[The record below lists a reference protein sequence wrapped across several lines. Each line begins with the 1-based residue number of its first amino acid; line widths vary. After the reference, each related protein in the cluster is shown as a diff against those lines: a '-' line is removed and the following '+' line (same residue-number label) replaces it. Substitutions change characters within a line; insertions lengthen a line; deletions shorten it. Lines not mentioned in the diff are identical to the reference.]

1 MNKKRLTV
9 LLLVLTMLLS
19 ALSIGIGAAEPDPY
33 RLTVELD
40 LEDYAIPVEQNDYQL
55 SGNLHV
61 SGIPEAGTKSTL
73 VFRRSLDTIAGVGL
87 PNNIYFHLNSKVE
100 AAYWLI
106 DGKKVENGKRVRS
119 DATEVTQEQL
129 NDKTQNFLYI
139 EISADQVRIN
149 YNIVTNNDEAVSSCE
164 SEVVKIKPV
173 LVGADYTYK
182 ATTVCSPAN
191 AGTSACAPNKS
202 VENSYILVANTADG
216 WSFEKWTASNDTQT
230 LSTSN
235 VYETAAL
242 TDNTEFTAHFH
253 EWYKPSIVCVDETG
267 AELQN
272 FNTTTVTRIEN
283 DTWRLSA
290 LGTKNGWVFDH
301 WSKADST
308 EDLGTDYTL
317 TQTVE
322 KDTVYYA
329 HYKPVYITGIS
340 SVSAYSNGNMSGTA
354 GAGSSLTAGAS
365 VWVTVTYSANGSDL
379 ADSHIAVYQGGL
391 DAVKAAVE
399 AGTAKP
405 MGALEVD
412 GHLDNATARFLIE
425 KWPAD
430 TDKVTAVAYTTG
442 RETFYRELT
451 VSTQAAG
458 EQLGLTYLSM
468 PKNSSIAGGLLAGP
482 YIFDVAAYVNEE
494 TGGMELYAAGVGGV
508 YQFTSN
514 GATDMVQMKGM
525 EELKTSGNS
534 LNDTAAAY
542 AVGRTSDGGLMA
554 LVYAVDD
561 TQINGVQYD
570 RHYELRY
577 YDPEEGSWAKI
588 TGSEIDP
595 KSVSLV
601 LVSYSANTAL
611 VMDSDDVWAKSKHWS
626 GNEWVDI
633 STLGIRNPNRR
644 NNLVKSFDNY
654 FKVNDKVAY
663 ATSGVFTFRY
673 DLTAADPKWVCLGK
687 NIPQANSRLVGV
699 APDETLLFSKT
710 TNNSYYTATLEN
722 GAYTCSDVISAIPA
736 DVLGDIWTT
745 DGAVKPAFIDVV
757 DAGIGSD
764 GKVYAVVNGSGST
777 RAYIVRYDGSAWTLL
792 DTADAF
798 DIGGAAGSEARP
810 TAITTAATPADGIT
824 VYFGSDGSFYL
835 QTESHTVTFHSNGGT
850 DVAPVTGPAWSTI
863 TVPQPTKTGY
873 TFAGWYTDED
883 CTTLWESPV
892 IPNADLHV
900 YAKWT
905 SAEDP
910 YAKDRQMALEQL
922 DAALARLDQNDYSA
936 ANWQKVLTEYKNG
949 KYRIIIAEP
958 KPAGSS
964 QAEIDKAVQDTIYAA
979 LNNAIDRMSAVPTMT
994 VKDITVAVSM
1004 DADTLGLGYLIK
1016 PTLVTVPKYTQA
1028 SKVITDLIVEQNKD
1042 SNELLH
1048 TGKQDKGNDGEK
1060 LTAPYYDYLTQG
1072 TVEDSFYLAHVYY
1085 PQQTEAH
1092 VADYITAKTGQIVYD
1107 KYKNGHYLGEFD
1119 YYNMSGW
1126 MYSIADKT
1134 TGGQSFPGV
1143 GAAGWRMRDGEV
1155 MRWQFT
1161 VYGYGADLNADNSM
1175 YGTASITGEIGD
1187 KTQLTYK
1194 VAEMREQYKDASED
1208 KTYTS
1213 GDNTLESSRIYT
1225 NVLEGILGNPQA
1237 KQDALDTAMED
1248 LELVA
1253 TELENRDI
1261 FAGIADA
1268 VDADSMSAALNAYN
1282 QLTEQ
1287 AKKAFD
1293 KAYPEQAEKI
1303 HAAMAASDREA
1314 AQAVID
1320 KITAL
1325 GDPDK
1330 VTLEQEEAVKA
1341 AREAYDALTDAQK
1354 EIVGEENLAKLEKAE
1369 ARIED
1374 LKKPTPPTPVTPSKP
1389 TTPSKPKDDKPT
1401 TGSSFTDVPAGSWY
1415 EDAVNYVSEKGLMNG
1430 TSKNG
1435 FSPNATTTRGMIVTI
1450 LARVEGINTNGTP
1463 WYAAGQKW
1471 AMDNG
1476 ISDGTNMIGEV
1487 TREQLAAIL
1496 YRYAKQKGYDVSKSA
1511 ALTGFSDADK
1521 VSGYAA
1527 EAMQWAVAEGLL
1539 QGSNGK
1545 LNPQGSATRAQ
1556 VATILMRFMEKIAK

>member
-1 MNKKRLTV
+1 MKRITALF
-9 LLLVLTMLLS
+9 LALFCLIS
-19 ALSIGIGAAEPDPY
+19 ALSISVYAADDTKTFQVVVDTTDCQPQPQIMINGKNIKKSETAENSNTYIFETSAKWSADELIIALDASTEADDWLVNGKSYTQHEKYNGTTIKYGTGFNYLSITPKSNQLSVKAMQKFDPTSFGISTITIKPLLVGHDYTARATATSELAADGTPKG
-33 RLTVELD
+33 TVFVK
-40 LEDYAIPVEQNDYQL
+40 ATKPTNTYQL
-55 SGNLHV
+55 TATANDGYSFDHWSVAENTTWQSTENPLTT
-61 SGIPEAGTKSTL
+61 EA
-73 VFRRSLDTIAGVGL
+73 L
-87 PNNIYFHLNSKVE
+87 PPNTATAYVAYFHP
-100 AAYWLI
+100 W
-106 DGKKVENGKRVRS
+106 
-119 DATEVTQEQL
+119 TQ
-129 NDKTQNFLYI
+129 
-139 EISADQVRIN
+139 
-149 YNIVTNNDEAVSSCE
+149 
-164 SEVVKIKPV
+164 P
-173 LVGADYTYK
+173 G
-182 ATTVCSPAN
+182 
-191 AGTSACAPNKS
+191 
-202 VENSYILVANTADG
+202 
-216 WSFEKWTASNDTQT
+216 
-230 LSTSN
+230 
-235 VYETAAL
+235 
-242 TDNTEFTAHFH
+242 
-253 EWYKPSIVCVDETG
+253 IVCVDANGTEITG
-267 AELQN
+267 LNGSA
-272 FNTTTVTRIEN
+272 TRVKD
-283 DTWRLSA
+283 DTWQLTA
-290 LGTKNGWVFDH
+290 GGADGWKFVC
-301 WSKADST
+301 WSKGDST
-308 EDLGTDYTL
+308 ERYSTNSTL
-317 TQTVE
+317 SSESVTTP
-322 KDTVYYA
+322 TTYYA
-329 HYKPVYITGIS
+329 HYEPVYITGIT
-340 SVSAYSNGNMSGTA
+340 SVKAYTNGSGSTTA
-354 GAGSSLTAGAS
+354 GTGTGLAAGAR
-365 VWVTVTYSANGSDL
+365 VTVAVKYTANGDGV
-379 ADSHIAVYQGGL
+379 ADSRIAVYAGGL
-391 DAVKAAVE
+391 DEVKAAVE
-399 AGTAKP
+399 AGTASP
-405 MGALEVD
+405 LAEQTFEGR
-412 GHLDNATARFLIE
+412 LDNTTANLVVPR
-425 KWPAD
+425 WPAD
-430 TDKVTAVAYTTG
+430 LEKLTAVAGTEG
-442 RETFYRELT
+442 RTLYYQELT
-451 VSTQAAG
+451 VSTRTVNA
-458 EQLGLTYLSM
+458 LGLTYLSA
-468 PKNSSIAGGLLAGP
+468 PVNSAVFGTVSGP
-482 YIFDVAAYVNEE
+482 HLYGTQAYIDAAN
-494 TGGMELYAAGVGGV
+494 GGMELYAVGFGGV
-508 YQFTSN
+508 YRLETT
-514 GATDMVQMKGM
+514 GTTDLVQMPGM
-525 EELKTSGNS
+525 EDLKTSGAGF
-534 LNDTAAAY
+534 NDIGSAL
-542 AVGRTSDGGLMA
+542 AVGRAGDGSRDLVA
-554 LVYAVDD
+554 LVYSVTDM
-561 TQINGVQYD
+561 QINNRDTYS
-570 RHYELRY
+570 HYELRY
-577 YDPEEGSWAKI
+577 YDADKGTWEKREN
-588 TGSEIDP
+588 TVLDP
-595 KSVSLV
+595 AQCRYSQSNSTPNSAVVFAADNVWMQYMHWDGTQWQENSQTEQFDSFRKVSD
-601 LVSYSANTAL
+601 T
-611 VMDSDDVWAKSKHWS
+611 
-626 GNEWVDI
+626 
-633 STLGIRNPNRR
+633 
-644 NNLVKSFDNY
+644 
-654 FKVNDKVAY
+654 VAY
-663 ATSGVFTFRY
+663 AMQRNGTLYRY
-673 DLTAADPKWVCLGK
+673 DGEGWTLVTLPAGVTAR
-687 NIPQANSRLVGV
+687 ANSRVFNV
-699 APDETLLFSKT
+699 TPDEKLLLQT
-710 TNNSYYTATLEN
+710 QDNSFVVLSRDSS
-722 GAYTCSDVISAIPA
+722 GAYTTDHTVPAIPT
-736 DVLGDIWTT
+736 DVLGDVWTT
-745 DGAVKPAFIDVV
+745 DSVATYAAIRPDSITIV
-757 DAGIGSD
+757 DGTISSD
-764 GKVYAVVNGSGST
+764 GSIYMVVNGSSSS
-777 RAYIVRYDGSAWTLL
+777 RAYIVRYDKNAWTLL

-810 TAITTAATPADGIT
+810 TAITTVATPAAGIT

-835 QTESHTVTFHSNGGT
+835 QTESHTVTFDSNGGT
-850 DVAPVTGPAWSTI
+850 DVASVTGPAWSTI

-873 TFAGWYTDED
+873 TFAGWYTDKTCD
-883 CTTLWESPV
+883 TLWESPV
-892 IPNADLHV
+892 IPNTDLIV

-936 ANWQKVLTEYKNG
+936 ANWQKVLTEYENG
-949 KYRIIIAEP
+949 KYRITIAEP

-1028 SKVITDLIVEQNKD
+1028 SKVITALIKDAVKAHFGEDLEGHQQYHAGEPEEKYAYI
-1042 SNELLH
+1042 H
-1048 TGKQDKGNDGEK
+1048 T
-1060 LTAPYYDYLTQG
+1060 G
-1072 TVEDSFYLAHVYY
+1072 TVEDSFYLAEVYW
-1085 PQQTEAH
+1085 PEQQNAT
-1092 VADYITAKTGQIVYD
+1092 VAEYITAKTGQIDYD
-1107 KYKNGHYLGEFD
+1107 KYKNGHYLSEFD
-1119 YYNMSGW
+1119 YYGMSGW

-1194 VAEMREQYKDASED
+1194 VAEMRERYKDASED

-1253 TELENRDI
+1253 TELENEDI

-1450 LARVEGINTNGTP
+1450 LARVEGVNTNGTP

-1476 ISDGTNMIGEV
+1476 ISDGTNMTGEV

-1496 YRYAKQKGYDVSKSA
+1496 YRYAKLKGYDTSKSNK
-1511 ALTGFSDADK
+1511 LDSFKDADK
-1521 VSGYAA
+1521 VSSWAV
-1527 EAMQWAVAEGLL
+1527 EAMQWANAEGLI
-1539 QGSNGK
+1539 NGK
-1545 LNPQGSATRAQ
+1545 GNSMLDPQGKATRAET
-1556 VATILMRFMEKIAK
+1556 AAILMRFMENIAK

>member
-1 MNKKRLTV
+1 MKRITALF
-9 LLLVLTMLLS
+9 LALFCLIS
-19 ALSIGIGAAEPDPY
+19 ALSISVYAADDTKTFQVVVDTTGCQPQPQIRISGKNIKKSETAENSNTYIFETSAKWSADELIIALDASTEADDWLVNGKSYTQHEKYNGTTIKYGTGLNYLSIAPKSNQLSVKAMQKFDPSSFGISTITIKPLLVGHDYTARATATSELAADGTPKG
-33 RLTVELD
+33 TVFVK
-40 LEDYAIPVEQNDYQL
+40 ATKPTNTYQL
-55 SGNLHV
+55 TATANDGYSFDHWSVAENTTWQSTENPLTT
-61 SGIPEAGTKSTL
+61 EAL
-73 VFRRSLDTIAGVGL
+73 
-87 PNNIYFHLNSKVE
+87 
-100 AAYWLI
+100 
-106 DGKKVENGKRVRS
+106 
-119 DATEVTQEQL
+119 
-129 NDKTQNFLYI
+129 
-139 EISADQVRIN
+139 
-149 YNIVTNNDEAVSSCE
+149 
-164 SEVVKIKPV
+164 
-173 LVGADYTYK
+173 
-182 ATTVCSPAN
+182 
-191 AGTSACAPNKS
+191 
-202 VENSYILVANTADG
+202 TAD
-216 WSFEKWTASNDTQT
+216 TA
-230 LSTSN
+230 
-235 VYETAAL
+235 YI
-242 TDNTEFTAHFH
+242 AHFH
-253 EWYKPSIVCVDETG
+253 AWTQPSIVCVDENGTEIAG
-267 AELQN
+267 LNGSA
-272 FNTTTVTRIEN
+272 TRVKD
-283 DTWRLSA
+283 DTWQLIA
-290 LGTKNGWVFDH
+290 GGEVGWKFAY
-301 WSKADST
+301 WSKGDDASQYST
-308 EDLGTDYTL
+308 AQTL
-317 TQTVE
+317 TAESVTAA
-322 KDTVYYA
+322 TTYYA
-329 HYKPVYITGIS
+329 HYEPVYITGIT
-340 SVSAYSNGNMSGTA
+340 SVKAYTNGPGSTAAGTGTGLA
-354 GAGSSLTAGAS
+354 VGAS
-365 VWVTVTYSANGSDL
+365 VIVAVKYAANGDSV
-379 ADSHIAVYQGGL
+379 ADSRIAVYAGGL
-391 DAVKAAVE
+391 DEVKAACE
-399 AGTAKP
+399 DGTASP
-405 MGALEVD
+405 LAEQTFD
-412 GHLDNATARFLIE
+412 GRLDNTTANLVVSR
-425 KWPAD
+425 WPAD
-430 TDKVTAVAYTTG
+430 LEKLTAVAGTEG
-442 RETFYRELT
+442 RTPYYQELT
-451 VSTQAAG
+451 VSTRTVDA
-458 EQLGLTYLSM
+458 LGLTYLST
-468 PKNSSIAGGLLAGP
+468 PVNSSVAGAVGGP
-482 YIFDVAAYVNEE
+482 RLYSTQAYIDTTN
-494 TGGMELYAAGVGGV
+494 GSIELYAAGVGGV
-508 YQFTSN
+508 YQMETN
-514 GATDMVQMKGM
+514 GATDLVQMPGM
-525 EELKTSGNS
+525 EDLKTSGAGF
-534 LNDTAAAY
+534 NDIGSALAI
-542 AVGRTSDGGLMA
+542 GRAGDGSRDLVA
-554 LVYAVDD
+554 LVFSVTDM
-561 TQINGVQYD
+561 QINGRD
-570 RHYELRY
+570 TSNHYELRY
-577 YDPEEGSWAKI
+577 YDADKGMWERRENTI
-588 TGSEIDP
+588 LDP
-595 KSVSLV
+595 TKVTFVQSNATPNSAVAFAADNVWMQNMHWNGTEWLNNTVKFDSFRKVSD
-601 LVSYSANTAL
+601 T
-611 VMDSDDVWAKSKHWS
+611 
-626 GNEWVDI
+626 I
-633 STLGIRNPNRR
+633 
-644 NNLVKSFDNY
+644 
-654 FKVNDKVAY
+654 AY
-663 ATSGVFTFRY
+663 AMQRNGTLYRY
-673 DLTAADPKWVCLGK
+673 DGEGWTLVTLPAGVTAR
-687 NIPQANSRLVGV
+687 ANSRVFNV
-699 APDETLLFSKT
+699 TPDEKLLLQT
-710 TNNSYYTATLEN
+710 QDNSFVVLSRDSS
-722 GAYTCSDVISAIPA
+722 GAYTTDRTIPA
-736 DVLGDIWTT
+736 VPTDVLGDVWTT
-745 DGAVKPAFIDVV
+745 DSVATYAAIRPDSITIVDGAIS
-757 DAGIGSD
+757 SD
-764 GKVYAVVNGSGST
+764 GSIYMVVNGSSST
-777 RAYIVRYDGSAWTLL
+777 RAYIVRYDETAWTLL

-810 TAITTAATPADGIT
+810 TAITTVATPAAGIT

-835 QTESHTVTFHSNGGT
+835 QTESHTVTFDSNGGT
-850 DVAPVTGPAWSTI
+850 DVASVTGPAWSTI

-873 TFAGWYTDED
+873 TFAGWYTDEA
-883 CTTLWESPV
+883 CTTLWENPV
-892 IPNADLHV
+892 IPNADLIV

-905 SAEDP
+905 SAEDL

-936 ANWQKVLTEYKNG
+936 ANWQKVLTEYENG
-949 KYRIIIAEP
+949 KYRITIAEP

-1048 TGKQDKGNDGEK
+1048 TGKQDKGNNGEA

-1092 VADYITAKTGQIVYD
+1092 VADYITAKTDQIDYD

-1194 VAEMREQYKDASED
+1194 VAEMREQYKNASED

-1496 YRYAKQKGYDVSKSA
+1496 YRYAKLKGYDTSKSNK
-1511 ALTGFSDADK
+1511 LDSFKDADK
-1521 VSGYAA
+1521 VSSWAV
-1527 EAMQWAVAEGLL
+1527 EAMQWANAESLI
-1539 QGSNGK
+1539 NGK
-1545 LNPQGSATRAQ
+1545 SNSMLDPQGKATRAET
-1556 VATILMRFMEKIAK
+1556 AAILMRFMQNIAK

>member
-1 MNKKRLTV
+1 MRRIIALFLTLFCLISVLSSSIYAADDTNTKTFQVVVDTTDCEPQPQVTIKGNHIKKSETAKNTYIFETSTKWSADELDIVLDTSTEAGDWLVDGKSYTKHNNYNGRSIKYGKGLNYLSIAPNNKQLTV
-9 LLLVLTMLLS
+9 KVMQKFDPSSFDISTITIKPLLVGHDYTAKATATSEL
-19 ALSIGIGAAEPDPY
+19 AEDGTPKG
-33 RLTVELD
+33 TVSVKATKS
-40 LEDYAIPVEQNDYQL
+40 YNTYQL
-55 SGNLHV
+55 TATAN
-61 SGIPEAGTKSTL
+61 
-73 VFRRSLDTIAGVGL
+73 
-87 PNNIYFHLNSKVE
+87 
-100 AAYWLI
+100 
-106 DGKKVENGKRVRS
+106 DGYS
-119 DATEVTQEQL
+119 
-129 NDKTQNFLYI
+129 
-139 EISADQVRIN
+139 
-149 YNIVTNNDEAVSSCE
+149 
-164 SEVVKIKPV
+164 
-173 LVGADYTYK
+173 
-182 ATTVCSPAN
+182 
-191 AGTSACAPNKS
+191 
-202 VENSYILVANTADG
+202 
-216 WSFEKWTASNDTQT
+216 
-230 LSTSN
+230 
-235 VYETAAL
+235 
-242 TDNTEFTAHFH
+242 
-253 EWYKPSIVCVDETG
+253 
-267 AELQN
+267 
-272 FNTTTVTRIEN
+272 
-283 DTWRLSA
+283 
-290 LGTKNGWVFDH
+290 FDH
-301 WSKADST
+301 WSKADASEWLSSDNPLTTEALTADTAYVAHFRAWTQPCIVCVDANGTEITGLNGSATRVKDDTWQLTAGGADGWNFVYWSKGDST
-308 EDLGTDYTL
+308 ERYSTSSTL
-317 TQTVE
+317 SESVTTP
-322 KDTVYYA
+322 TTYYA
-329 HYKPVYITGIS
+329 HYEPVYITGIA
-340 SVSAYSNGNMSGTA
+340 SVKAYTNGSGSLDQAVENGTGLAA
-354 GAGSSLTAGAS
+354 GAN
-365 VWVTVTYSANGSDL
+365 VTVDVTFTSDYYNV
-379 ADSHIAVYQGGL
+379 AESHAAVYQGGL
-391 DAVKAAVE
+391 DTVKKAVE
-399 AGTAKP
+399 AGTAAP
-405 MGALEVD
+405 MAVCTFKGS
-412 GHLDNATARFLIE
+412 TANNTVKLAVER
-425 KWPAD
+425 WPAD
-430 TDKVTAVAYTTG
+430 IEKITAVAYTEGGTK
-442 RETFYRELT
+442 YYKELDVKT
-451 VSTQAAG
+451 RTAES
-458 EQLGLTYLSM
+458 LGLTYLST
-468 PKNSSIAGGLLAGP
+468 PVNSSLGGVVSAPRLYSTQA
-482 YIFDVAAYVNEE
+482 YIDTAN
-494 TGGMELYAAGVGGV
+494 GGIKLYAAGVGGV
-508 YQFTSN
+508 YQLETN
-514 GATDMVQMKGM
+514 GATDMVQMQGM
-525 EELKTSGNS
+525 EDLKTSGAGF
-534 LNDTAAAY
+534 NDLGAALAI
-542 AVGRTSDGGLMA
+542 GRADDHSNDLVA
-554 LVYAVDD
+554 LVFSATDM
-561 TQINGVQYD
+561 QINGHD
-570 RHYELRY
+570 TSNHYELRY
-577 YDPEEGSWAKI
+577 YDADKGVWEQREQTI
-588 TGSEIDP
+588 LDP
-595 KSVSLV
+595 NAAWLV
-601 LVSYSANTAL
+601 QDNATPNSAVVFAADN
-611 VMDSDDVWAKSKHWS
+611 VWMQNKHWDGES
-626 GNEWVDI
+626 WTDNSVQFD
-633 STLGIRNPNRR
+633 
-644 NNLVKSFDNY
+644 SFR
-654 FKVNDKVAY
+654 KVNDTTAY
-663 ATSGVFTFRY
+663 AVQTNGTLYRYEGADWEQVILPDGVTAKSNRRVFNVTSDEKLLLQTQNDAFVIMSRSKAGVY
-673 DLTAADPKWVCLGK
+673 
-687 NIPQANSRLVGV
+687 
-699 APDETLLFSKT
+699 T
-710 TNNSYYTATLEN
+710 TNST
-722 GAYTCSDVISAIPA
+722 IPAIPA
-736 DVLGDIWTT
+736 NVLGDVWTT
-745 DGAVKPAFIDVV
+745 DNVSTIATYAAVRPDSIVV
-757 DAGIGSD
+757 ADAGIGSD
-764 GKVYAVVNGSGST
+764 GKIYAVVNGSSST
-777 RAYIVRYDGSAWTLL
+777 RAYIVRYDKNAWTLL

-798 DIGGAAGSEARP
+798 DIGGAAGSDARP
-810 TAITTAATPADGIT
+810 TAITTVATPAAGIT

-835 QTESHTVTFHSNGGT
+835 QTESHTVTFDSNGGT
-850 DVAPVTGPAWSTI
+850 DVASVTGPAWSTI

-873 TFAGWYTDED
+873 TFAGWYTDKTCD
-883 CTTLWESPV
+883 TLWESPV
-892 IPNADLHV
+892 IPNTDLIV

-936 ANWQKVLTEYKNG
+936 ANWQKVLTEYENG
-949 KYRIIIAEP
+949 KYRITIAEP

-1048 TGKQDKGNDGEK
+1048 TGKQDKGNNGEE

-1092 VADYITAKTGQIVYD
+1092 VADYITAKTGQIDYD

-1194 VAEMREQYKDASED
+1194 IAQMREEYKDASD
-1208 KTYTS
+1208 GKTYKS
-1213 GDNTLESSRIYT
+1213 GDDKLESSKIYI
-1225 NVLEGILGNPQA
+1225 NVLENILGDPQA
-1237 KQDALDTAMED
+1237 KQDALDAAMEN

-1253 TELENRDI
+1253 TELENKDI
-1261 FAGIADA
+1261 FAGIEGA

-1556 VATILMRFMEKIAK
+1556 VATILMRFMEKFAK

>member
-1 MNKKRLTV
+1 MKKRILA
-9 LLLVLTMLLS
+9 LLLAFSCLLS
-19 ALSIGIGAAEPDPY
+19 GMVAGVQAVDAKRVTIK
-33 RLTVELD
+33 LD
-40 LEDYAIPVEQNDYQL
+40 LTDYNLIAKVSKNGGAPQETVPGEINDYVFDNPNGDYGAEL
-55 SGNLHV
+55 SFTLNQQTKAANWL
-61 SGIPEAGTKSTL
+61 INGTGFESSDNYDAEDEL
-73 VFRRSLDTIAGVGL
+73 VLFGDFDCGVGVVFSEDDVFVAF
-87 PNNIYFHLNSKVE
+87 YG
-100 AAYWLI
+100 AY
-106 DGKKVENGKRVRS
+106 DGE
-119 DATEVTQEQL
+119 L
-129 NDKTQNFLYI
+129 
-139 EISADQVRIN
+139 EI
-149 YNIVTNNDEAVSSCE
+149 T
-164 SEVVKIKPV
+164 IKPV
-173 LVGADYTYK
+173 LVGGDYTAK
-182 ATTVCSPAN
+182 AEATSEQGSAGDKGTV
-191 AGTSACAPNKS
+191 S
-202 VENSYILVANTADG
+202 VMP
-216 WSFEKWTASNDTQT
+216 TASKNTY
-230 LSTSN
+230 LI
-235 VYETAAL
+235 TATANEGYSFDHWTKDSDSEWKSAENPCNTGAL
-242 TDNTEFTAHFH
+242 PENTTTKYVAHFH
-253 EWYKPSIVCVDETG
+253 EWTRPNIICLDENGT
-267 AELQN
+267 EISVPDCH
-272 FNTTTVTRIEN
+272 VTRVKD
-283 DTWRLSA
+283 DTWKLTA
-290 LGTKNGWVFDH
+290 GTAVGWKFTY
-301 WSKADST
+301 WSKGDDTSQYST
-308 EDLGTDYTL
+308 AQTL
-317 TQTVE
+317 TAESVT
-322 KDTVYYA
+322 TATTYYA
-329 HYKPVYITGIS
+329 HYEPVYITGIT
-340 SVSAYSNGNMSGTA
+340 SVKAYTNGPGSTAAGTGTGLAA
-354 GAGSSLTAGAS
+354 GAR
-365 VWVTVTYSANGSDL
+365 VTVAVKYAANGDGV
-379 ADSHIAVYQGGL
+379 ADSHIAVYAGGL
-391 DAVKAAVE
+391 DEVKAAVE
-399 AGTAKP
+399 AGTASP
-405 MGALEVD
+405 LAVQTFEGR
-412 GHLDNATARFLIE
+412 LDNTTANLVVSR
-425 KWPAD
+425 WPAD
-430 TDKVTAVAYTTG
+430 LEKLTAVAGTEG
-442 RETFYRELT
+442 RTPYYQELT
-451 VSTQAAG
+451 VSTRTVNA
-458 EQLGLTYLSM
+458 LGLTYLST
-468 PKNSSIAGGLLAGP
+468 PVNSSVAGAVGGPLLYSTQA
-482 YIFDVAAYVNEE
+482 YIDAAN
-494 TGGMELYAAGVGGV
+494 GGIELYAAGAGGV
-508 YQFTSN
+508 YQMESS
-514 GATDMVQMKGM
+514 GATDMVQMPGM
-525 EELKTSGNS
+525 EDLKTSGAGQAD
-534 LNDTAAAY
+534 LGAAL
-542 AVGRTSDGGLMA
+542 AVGRAGDGSRDLVA
-554 LVYAVDD
+554 LVYSVTDM
-561 TQINGVQYD
+561 QINGRD
-570 RHYELRY
+570 TSAHYELRY
-577 YDPEEGSWAKI
+577 YDADKGTWEKRENTILDPAK
-588 TGSEIDP
+588 
-595 KSVSLV
+595 VQFAQ
-601 LVSYSANTAL
+601 SYSTPNSAVVFAADNVWMQYMHWNGAQWTKNDAGFESFRK
-611 VMDSDDVWAKSKHWS
+611 VSDT
-626 GNEWVDI
+626 I
-633 STLGIRNPNRR
+633 
-644 NNLVKSFDNY
+644 
-654 FKVNDKVAY
+654 AY
-663 ATSGVFTFRY
+663 AMQTNGTLYRY
-673 DLTAADPKWVCLGK
+673 DGEGWTLVTLPAGVTAR
-687 NIPQANSRLVGV
+687 ANSRVFNV
-699 APDETLLFSKT
+699 TPDEKLLLQT
-710 TNNSYYTATLEN
+710 QDNSFVVLSRDSS
-722 GAYTCSDVISAIPA
+722 GAYTTDRTVPAIPT
-736 DVLGDIWTT
+736 DVLGDVWTT
-745 DGAVKPAFIDVV
+745 DSVATYAAIRPDSITIV
-757 DAGIGSD
+757 DGTISSD
-764 GKVYAVVNGSGST
+764 GSIYMVVNGSSSS
-777 RAYIVRYDGSAWTLL
+777 RAYIVRYDKNAWTLL

-810 TAITTAATPADGIT
+810 TAITTVATPAAGIT

-835 QTESHTVTFHSNGGT
+835 QTESHTVTFDSNGGT
-850 DVAPVTGPAWSTI
+850 DVASVTGPAWSTI

-873 TFAGWYTDED
+873 TFAGWYTDKTCD
-883 CTTLWESPV
+883 TLWESPV
-892 IPNADLHV
+892 IPNTELIV

-936 ANWQKVLTEYKNG
+936 ANWQKVLTEYENG
-949 KYRIIIAEP
+949 KYRITIAEP

-994 VKDITVAVSM
+994 VKNITVAVSM

-1092 VADYITAKTGQIVYD
+1092 VADYITAKTGQINYD

-1194 VAEMREQYKDASED
+1194 VAEMREQYKDASEE

-1253 TELENRDI
+1253 TELENKDI

-1415 EDAVNYVSEKGLMNG
+1415 EDAVKYVSEKGLMNG
-1430 TSKNG
+1430 TSRNG

-1450 LARVEGINTNGTP
+1450 LARVEGVNTNGTP

-1476 ISDGTNMIGEV
+1476 ISDGTNMVGEV

-1511 ALTGFSDADK
+1511 ALTAFSDADK

>member
-1 MNKKRLTV
+1 MKKRV
-9 LLLVLTMLLS
+9 WALLLVIACLVTLLS
-19 ALSIGIGAAEPDPY
+19 GVASAAETDAKS
-33 RLTVELD
+33 TVTIRLD
-40 LEDYAIPVEQNDYQL
+40 LSNYPFEIGQSTKITNEINGIRTLEPGKVNVLQFSTASPINEHDGEIKF
-55 SGNLHV
+55 NLASLTEAV
-61 SGIPEAGTKSTL
+61 SWN
-73 VFRRSLDTIAGVGL
+73 IA
-87 PNNIYFHLNSKVE
+87 
-100 AAYWLI
+100 
-106 DGKKVENGKRVRS
+106 D
-119 DATEVTQEQL
+119 
-129 NDKTQNFLYI
+129 
-139 EISADQVRIN
+139 IN
-149 YNIVTNNDEAVSSCE
+149 YKTNNDDIWLGTTGDEMGIWVQAYKGQL
-164 SEVVKIKPV
+164 VVTVYGYDSGYGTTPGFADITIVPV
-173 LVGADYTYK
+173 LLGADYTAK
-182 ATTVCSPAN
+182 ATASSEDEEKGTAVAVPTKTNNTYSLAASAKDGYSFDSWTEQNGEWTSKENPA
-191 AGTSACAPNKS
+191 T
-202 VENSYILVANTADG
+202 
-216 WSFEKWTASNDTQT
+216 
-230 LSTSN
+230 
-235 VYETAAL
+235 TAAL
-242 TDNTEFTAHFH
+242 TKDTAFVAHFH
-253 EWYKPSIVCVDETG
+253 AWTQPSVVCVDENSTEIAG
-267 AELQN
+267 LNGSAAR
-272 FNTTTVTRIEN
+272 VKD
-283 DTWRLSA
+283 DTWKLTA
-290 LGTKNGWVFDH
+290 GTAVGWKFTY
-301 WSKADST
+301 WSKGDDASQYST
-308 EDLGTDYTL
+308 AQTL
-317 TQTVE
+317 TAESVTE
-322 KDTVYYA
+322 ATTYYA
-329 HYKPVYITGIS
+329 HYEPVYITGIT
-340 SVSAYSNGNMSGTA
+340 SVKAYTNGPGSTAAGTGTGLA
-354 GAGSSLTAGAS
+354 AGAS
-365 VWVTVTYSANGSDL
+365 VTVAVKYTANGDGV
-379 ADSHIAVYQGGL
+379 ADSCIAVYAGGL
-391 DAVKAAVE
+391 DEVKAAVE
-399 AGTAKP
+399 AGTASP
-405 MGALEVD
+405 LAEQTFD
-412 GHLDNATARFLIE
+412 GRLDNTTANLVVP

-430 TDKVTAVAYTTG
+430 LEKLTAVAGTEG
-442 RETFYRELT
+442 RTPYYQELT
-451 VSTQAAG
+451 VSTRTVNA
-458 EQLGLTYLSM
+458 LGLTYLST
-468 PKNSSIAGGLLAGP
+468 PVNSAVFGTVSGPRLYGTQAYIDAANGGIA
-482 YIFDVAAYVNEE
+482 
-494 TGGMELYAAGVGGV
+494 LYAVGFGGV
-508 YQFTSN
+508 YRLETT
-514 GATDMVQMKGM
+514 GTTDLVQMPGM
-525 EELKTSGNS
+525 EDLKTSGAGF
-534 LNDTAAAY
+534 NDIGSALAI
-542 AVGRTSDGGLMA
+542 GRAGDDSHDLVA
-554 LVYAVDD
+554 LVYSVADM
-561 TQINGVQYD
+561 QINNRDTYS
-570 RHYELRY
+570 HYELRY
-577 YDPEEGSWAKI
+577 YDADKGIWEKREN
-588 TGSEIDP
+588 TVLDP
-595 KSVSLV
+595 AQCQYSQSNSTPNSAVVFAADNVWMQYMHWDGAQWLENSQTEQFVSFRK
-601 LVSYSANTAL
+601 VSDT
-611 VMDSDDVWAKSKHWS
+611 
-626 GNEWVDI
+626 
-633 STLGIRNPNRR
+633 
-644 NNLVKSFDNY
+644 
-654 FKVNDKVAY
+654 VAY
-663 ATSGVFTFRY
+663 AMQRNGTLYRY
-673 DLTAADPKWVCLGK
+673 DGDGWTLVTLPAGVTAR
-687 NIPQANSRLVGV
+687 ANSRVFNV
-699 APDETLLFSKT
+699 TPDEKLLLQT
-710 TNNSYYTATLEN
+710 QDNSFVVLSRDSS
-722 GAYTCSDVISAIPA
+722 GAYTTDRTVPAIPT
-736 DVLGDIWTT
+736 DVLGDVWTT
-745 DGAVKPAFIDVV
+745 DSVTTYAAVRPDSITIVDGAIS
-757 DAGIGSD
+757 SD
-764 GKVYAVVNGSGST
+764 GSIYMVVNGSSST
-777 RAYIVRYDGSAWTLL
+777 RAYIVRYDENAWTLL

-810 TAITTAATPADGIT
+810 TAITTAATPAAGIT

-835 QTESHTVTFHSNGGT
+835 QTESHTVTFNSNGGT
-850 DVAPVTGPAWSTI
+850 DVTPVTGPAWSTI

-892 IPNADLHV
+892 IPNADLIV

-936 ANWQKVLTEYKNG
+936 ANWQKVLTEYENG
-949 KYRIIIAEP
+949 KYRITIAEP
-958 KPAGSS
+958 KPAGTS

-1028 SKVITDLIVEQNKD
+1028 SKVITDLIVAQNKD
-1042 SNELLH
+1042 SNELMH
-1048 TGKQDKGNDGEK
+1048 TGKQDKGNNGEQ

-1194 VAEMREQYKDASED
+1194 IAEMREQYKDASED

-1253 TELENRDI
+1253 TELKYKDI

-1268 VDADSMSAALNAYN
+1268 VDAGSLSAALNAYNN

-1293 KAYPEQAEKI
+1293 KAYPEQAEKL
-1303 HAAMAASDREA
+1303 HAAMDASDREA

-1320 KITAL
+1320 KINAL

-1330 VTLEQEEAVKA
+1330 VTLKQEEAVKE
-1341 AREAYDALTDAQK
+1341 AREAYDALTKAQQ
-1354 EIVGEENLAKLEKAE
+1354 ELVGKGNLEKLEKAE

-1374 LKKPTPPTPVTPSKP
+1374 LKKPTPPTPVTPV
-1389 TTPSKPKDDKPT
+1389 TPSKPSTPKDDKPA
-1401 TGSSFTDVPAGSWY
+1401 GSSFSDVASGSWY
-1415 EDAVNYVSEKGLMNG
+1415 EEAVKYVSEKSLMNG
-1430 TSKNG
+1430 TATG
-1435 FSPNATTTRGMIVTI
+1435 TFSPNANTTRGMIVTI
-1450 LARVEGINTNGTP
+1450 LARVEGVNTNGTP

-1476 ISDGTNMIGEV
+1476 ISDGTNMPGVI
-1487 TREQLAAIL
+1487 TREQLATIL
-1496 YRYAKQKGYDVSKSA
+1496 YRNAKQKGYDVSKSA
-1511 ALTGFSDADK
+1511 ALTAFSDADK